1 VSRRAILA
9 VVAVL
14 ASARA
19 GAEEGYVAT
28 RYRLTPLLSVAWEG
42 ARPLGSLRDDIDRD
56 STRGGQL
63 EARFGVVPHLSLGLA
78 ASWNWFSRIVGQET
92 VSVGDATITGPAY
105 RRNQVFTVRA
115 TGHWYLTRGRFQPY
129 VGGGVGG
136 AWADTY
142 RTIGSVALTSHA
154 IGLAADPQVGFL
166 LTIRNGLALHAQ
178 ARWQYTRLG
187 IGDVREAQWVAVGVG
202 LAGY

>member
-1 VSRRAILA
+1 MSRALFAAVAI
-9 VVAVL
+9 L

-19 GAEEGYVAT
+19 GAEEGYVAS

-56 STRGGQL
+56 STRGGQF
-63 EARFGVVPHLSLGLA
+63 EARFGVAPHLSLGVA
-78 ASWNWFSRIVGQET
+78 ASWNWFSRFMGQET
-92 VSVGDATITGPAY
+92 VPLGDAIITGSAY

-115 TGHWYLTRGRFQPY
+115 TAHWYLTGGRLQPY

-142 RTIGSVALTSHA
+142 RTIASVALTSHA
-154 IGLAADPQVGFL
+154 VGLAADPQVGFL
-166 LTIRNGLALHAQ
+166 LAIRQGLALHVQ
-178 ARWQYTRLG
+178 AHWQYTRLT
-187 IGDVREAQWVAVGVG
+187 IGSVRDAQWAAVSVG